1 MRKRALLVL
10 AFLAV
15 CLIWGSTYLGMR
27 LALESFPPFL
37 MGALRFLCAGAL
49 LLLVARL
56 RGEPLPRPVEWQSSA
71 LTGVLFFVIGNGL
84 VAAAEQSLSSGVT
97 SVMVATMPLWAA
109 MVQRVL
115 GARLA
120 AAEVAGVLL
129 GLVGV
134 LLMNLGAELRA
145 SPSGTL
151 MALLAPLG
159 WALGSVA
166 SKRVALPAT
175 MMMRTAAQMLSGGAA
190 MLVVSFA
197 LGEHVTATP
206 TARAVLA
213 LVFLCFFGSV
223 VAFSA
228 YVYLLANVSASVA
241 TSYAYVNPVIALAI
255 GIVWAGERIDAASAS
270 GALIV
275 LGAVLLV
282 ARAAARHGARP
293 RNPTAADS
301 ATGPTRRAGCVAEH
315 RGRGCAPRRHALP
328 EAQAPVGLLP
338 RAERTRGM

>member
-1 MRKRALLVL
+1 
-10 AFLAV
+10 
-15 CLIWGSTYLGMR
+15 
-27 LALESFPPFL
+27 
-37 MGALRFLCAGAL
+37 
-49 LLLVARL
+49 
-56 RGEPLPRPVEWQSSA
+56 
-71 LTGVLFFVIGNGL
+71 
-84 VAAAEQSLSSGVT
+84 
-97 SVMVATMPLWAA
+97 
-109 MVQRVL
+109 
-115 GARLA
+115 
-120 AAEVAGVLL
+120 
-129 GLVGV
+129 
-134 LLMNLGAELRA
+134 
-145 SPSGTL
+145 
-151 MALLAPLG
+151 
-159 WALGSVA
+159 
-166 SKRVALPAT
+166 
-175 MMMRTAAQMLSGGAA
+175 

-206 TARAVLA
+206 TARAVLS

-301 ATGPTRRAGCVAEH
+301 ATGPIRRAGCVAEH

>member
-1 MRKRALLVL
+1 MVL

-49 LLLVARL
+49 LLSVARL
-56 RGEPLPRPVEWQSSA
+56 RGEALPRPVEWQSSA

-84 VAAAEQSLSSGVT
+84 VAAAELSLSSGVT

-109 MVQRVL
+109 IVQRIM

-134 LLMNLGAELRA
+134 LMMNLGAELRA

-159 WALGSVA
+159 WALGSVV

-175 MMMRTAAQMLSGGAA
+175 TMMRTAAQMLSGGAA
-190 MLVVSFA
+190 MLLVSFA
-197 LGEHVTATP
+197 RGEHMTAAP

-213 LVFLCFFGSV
+213 LVFLCLFGSV

-270 GALIV
+270 GALVV

-282 ARAAARHGARP
+282 ARARAPGSVPPPRPAPARDGLVRTDPCVRQCP
-293 RNPTAADS
+293 RVPT
-301 ATGPTRRAGCVAEH
+301 
-315 RGRGCAPRRHALP
+315 
-328 EAQAPVGLLP
+328 
-338 RAERTRGM
+338 

>member
-10 AFLAV
+10 SFLAV

-37 MGALRFLCAGAL
+37 MGALRFLSAGAL
-49 LLLVARL
+49 LFAFARL
-56 RGEPLPRPVEWQSSA
+56 RGEPSPRPVEWQSSA

-84 VAAAEQSLSSGVT
+84 IAVAEQSLSSGLT

-109 MVQRVL
+109 IVL
-115 GARLA
+115 RAMGERLA
-120 AAEVAGVLL
+120 AAEVGGVLL
-129 GLVGV
+129 GLSGV
-134 LLMNLGAELRA
+134 LVMNLGAELRA

-151 MALLAPLG
+151 VALLAPLG

-175 MMMRTAAQMLSGGAA
+175 VMMRTAAQMLSGGAA
-190 MLVVSFA
+190 MLGVSFA
-197 LGEHVTATP
+197 LGERVTAAP
-206 TARAVLA
+206 TASAVLA
-213 LVFLCFFGSV
+213 LAFLCLFGSV

-241 TSYAYVNPVIALAI
+241 TSYAYVNPVIALVI
-255 GIVWAGERIDAASAS
+255 GIAWAGERIDAASAS
-270 GALIV
+270 GALMV

-282 ARAAARHGARP
+282 AR
-293 RNPTAADS
+293 S
-301 ATGPTRRAGCVAEH
+301 RAEAPS
-315 RGRGCAPRRHALP
+315 APRPILTP
-328 EAQAPVGLLP
+328 GPSPAQILG
-338 RAERTRGM
+338 R